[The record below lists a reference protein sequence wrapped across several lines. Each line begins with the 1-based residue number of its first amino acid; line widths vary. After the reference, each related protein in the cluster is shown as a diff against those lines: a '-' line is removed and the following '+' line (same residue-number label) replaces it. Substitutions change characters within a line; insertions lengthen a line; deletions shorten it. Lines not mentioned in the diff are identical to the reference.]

1 PAHLELRPGPLVRP
15 AGQRQGAR
23 APPSLRRRGLTRR
36 GPPRARDLAE
46 LPAVPRDDPRN
57 QERKPDAPMKP
68 TLLAVRL
75 SPAMIADL
83 HDCPGL
89 LDHFRVLA
97 IGQRSEED
105 VRFAARGR
113 PVN

>member
-1 PAHLELRPGPLVRP
+1 
-15 AGQRQGAR
+15 
-23 APPSLRRRGLTRR
+23 
-36 GPPRARDLAE
+36 
-46 LPAVPRDDPRN
+46 
-57 QERKPDAPMKP
+57 MKP
-68 TLLAVRL
+68 TLLVVRL

-113 PVN
+113 PVNYLQDWPDESRPEPNESLI